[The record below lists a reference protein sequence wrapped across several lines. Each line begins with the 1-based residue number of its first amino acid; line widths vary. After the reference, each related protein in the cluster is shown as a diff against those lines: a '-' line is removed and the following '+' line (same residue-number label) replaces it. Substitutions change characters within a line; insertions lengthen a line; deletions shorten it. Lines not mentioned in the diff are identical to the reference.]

1 MKRLFFS
8 ERYLK
13 VLILLT
19 KSSIVTADKLFNTE
33 SRDDI
38 AAENKATSVSPTI
51 PIGKLSIRKIGTA
64 KLKLGVPS
72 CFGRLEIKSALIFSS
87 LWMNPQLFHKI
98 QEITQIVDLVKSNET
113 SYEDV
118 R

>member
-1 MKRLFFS
+1 MNPKIELLLLKGKGIFFS

-13 VLILLT
+13 FLFLFT

-64 KLKLGVPS
+64 KLKLILHLV
-72 CFGRLEIKSALIFSS
+72 LE
-87 LWMNPQLFHKI
+87 
-98 QEITQIVDLVKSNET
+98 DL
-113 SYEDV
+113 

>member
-64 KLKLGVPS
+64 KLKLGIPS
-72 CFGRLEIKSALIFSS
+72 CFGRLEMKSALI
-87 LWMNPQLFHKI
+87 W
-98 QEITQIVDLVKSNET
+98 E
-113 SYEDV
+113 
-118 R
+118 